1 MEDGKEIRVAKQGNA
16 DWLFQGVLTKIGD
29 AVDKFTGRR
38 YVASSSLAT
47 SELIERIKKLLD
59 AEAISV
65 PGKGTMVPH
74 NIRLKVQWDKFATDS
89 ESLIGQLETELLTA
103 TIDHINNSLYY
114 TYAPVTLE
122 VKTDYFVEGV
132 KLQVGFDN
140 VREDGREVDREVEM
154 NVTVPA
160 INLSNVEIPALAPV
174 ITDGVIEFAYELN
187 GIPTVKRLTSGKGG
201 RFTIGRGS
209 ENLLSIKDASVSS
222 FHAAIILDESGEVSI
237 ADTGSTNGTFI
248 NDERIAYGKTSAI
261 TETDKLRFGLINVS
275 FSVIE
280 LPKVMAAPIVAHEPS
295 ADTTVIDE
303 FQFTSKQTTSPSVEV
318 EPEQFEAT
326 LDVSETPEKRAS
338 DGTDVPIAKPPRE
351 I

>member
-1 MEDGKEIRVAKQGNA
+1 MEDGKEIKVSKRGGA
-16 DWLFQGVLTKIGD
+16 DWFFQGILTKLGD
-29 AVDKFTGRR
+29 TFDRFTGRR

-65 PGKGTMVPH
+65 PGKGTIVPH

-89 ESLIGQLETELLTA
+89 ESLTGQIETELLVA
-103 TIDHINNSLYY
+103 AIDHINDSLYY
-114 TYAPVTLE
+114 TYSPVTLE

-140 VREDGREVDREVEM
+140 FREDDREVEM
-154 NVTVPA
+154 NVTIPA
-160 INLSNVEIPALAPV
+160 VNLSNVDIPTLAPAM
-174 ITDGVIEFAYELN
+174 TDGVIEFKYELN
-187 GIPTVKRLTSGKGG
+187 GIATVKRLTSAKRG

-209 ENLLSIKDASVSS
+209 ENLLAIKDASVSTN
-222 FHAAIILDESGEVSI
+222 HAAMLFNESGEVSI

-248 NDERIAYGKTSAI
+248 NDERIAYGKTSVVN
-261 TETDKLRFGLINVS
+261 ENDKLRFGLINVS
-275 FSVIE
+275 FSLVRMPEETSAPVI
-280 LPKVMAAPIVAHEPS
+280 AQQPS

-303 FQFTSKQTTSPSVEV
+303 FEFKSKQTTSPSVEV
-318 EPEQFEAT
+318 EPKIFGAT
-326 LDVSETPEKRAS
+326 LDVPEKPDAPS
-338 DGTDVPIAKPPRE
+338 SNETDIPIAKPPSE